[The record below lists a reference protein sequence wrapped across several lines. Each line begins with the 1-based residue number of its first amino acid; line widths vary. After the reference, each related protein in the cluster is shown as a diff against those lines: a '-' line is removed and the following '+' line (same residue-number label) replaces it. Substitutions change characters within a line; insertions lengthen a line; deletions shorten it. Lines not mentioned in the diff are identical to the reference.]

1 MLFGSN
7 MTGFFV
13 VISVILALLTL
24 AKWLGQLSQAGLTLT
39 KWFLI
44 SVAGLVMVWGIY
56 NVIGQRLGIWSPI
69 SLDAYLKPISDAIER
84 FIEWLLDMLARFLKR

>member
-1 MLFGSN
+1 

-24 AKWLGQLSQAGLTLT
+24 AKWLGKLSQAGLTLT

-44 SVAGLVMVWGIY
+44 SVASLVMIWGIY
-56 NVIGQRLGIWSPI
+56 NMLGQRLGLWEPI
-69 SLDAYLKPISDAIER
+69 SLDKWLQPLYDAMER
-84 FIEWLLDMLARFLKR
+84 FAEWMWSTLAGVLKR

>member
-1 MLFGSN
+1 MLFGSS

-24 AKWLGQLSQAGLTLT
+24 AKWLGKLSQAGLTLT

-44 SVAGLVMVWGIY
+44 STAGLVMVWGIY
-56 NVIGQRLGIWSPI
+56 NVIGQRLGIWEPL
-69 SLDAYLKPISDAIER
+69 SLDRWLQPLYSAMEKFA
-84 FIEWLLDMLARFLKR
+84 EWLWSIIGRFLKR